1 MMNRTAEALFWIGRY
16 MERVENH
23 TRLMD
28 VNYHMRHELKGNAGD
43 EPEYMWERL
52 VAAIGDISLF
62 KQQYHMVKETSVLH
76 FLMFDRSHN
85 NSIFSCIRQARQN
98 IRSLRQL
105 LPGELWEIANAFYL
119 WLGEQNMEKVM
130 LRSPHSFYQRV
141 REWVALF
148 NGVADSTMVRE
159 REWHFIQAGK
169 HLERAENTLRVLQSV
184 YTTLNREGSTLTS
197 SDIYNRMIILLK
209 SVSGYEAFR
218 KFYADEVVC
227 PKVTKFMML
236 NTVFPRSVMF
246 AVTSLGALLSA
257 IQSQDDQFESLL
269 TESKAITEELRETLT
284 RCNNG
289 LSQRDILEEIGS
301 MLLLC
306 DRLGYAIS
314 KTFFQEEF
322 VEA

>member
-28 VNYHMRHELKGNAGD
+28 VKYHMRHELKGNDGD
-43 EPEYMWERL
+43 EREYMWERL

-62 KQQYHMVKETSVLH
+62 KQCYPTVKETSVLH
-76 FLMFDRSHN
+76 FLMFDQSHN
-85 NSIFSCIRQARQN
+85 NSIFSCIRQVRQN
-98 IRSLRQL
+98 LRSLRQL
-105 LPGELWEIANAFYL
+105 LPGELWEVANAFYL
-119 WLGEQNMEKVM
+119 WMGEQNMEKVM

-159 REWHFIQAGK
+159 REWHFIQSGK
-169 HLERAENTLRVLQSV
+169 NLERAENTLRVLQSV
-184 YTTLNREGSTLTS
+184 YTTLNREGSVLTS

-227 PKVTKFMML
+227 AKVTKFMML

-246 AVTSLGALLSA
+246 AVTSLGTSLTA
-257 IQSQDDQFESLL
+257 IQSQDYQFESLL
-269 TESKAITEELRETLT
+269 NESKAITEELRETLT

-289 LSQRDILEEIGS
+289 LSQRDILEEIDS

>member
-16 MERVENH
+16 MERIENH

-28 VNYHMRHELKGNAGD
+28 VNYHMRHELKGSAGD
-43 EPEYMWERL
+43 EREYMWERL

-62 KQQYHMVKETSVLH
+62 KQHYYAVKETTVLH
-76 FLMFDRSHN
+76 FLMFDQSHN

-98 IRSLRQL
+98 LRSLRQL
-105 LPGELWEIANAFYL
+105 LPEELWEVANAFYL
-119 WLGEQNMEKVM
+119 WMGEQNMEKVM
-130 LRSPHSFYQRV
+130 LRSPHAFYQRV

-159 REWHFIQAGK
+159 REWYFIQSGK
-169 HLERAENTLRVLQSV
+169 HLERAENTLRLLQSV
-184 YTTLNREGSTLTS
+184 YTALNRDGSSLTS

-209 SVSGYEAFR
+209 SVSGYGAFR

-227 PKVTKFMML
+227 SKVTRFMML
-236 NTVFPRSVMF
+236 NAGFPRSVMF
-246 AVTSLGALLSA
+246 AVTCCGAALTA
-257 IQSQDDQFESLL
+257 IQAQDCQFESLL
-269 TESKAITEELRETLT
+269 NESKAITEELRETLAH
-284 RCNNG
+284 CNNG
-289 LSQRDILEEIGS
+289 LSQHDILEAIGR

-306 DRLGYAIS
+306 DQLGYAIS